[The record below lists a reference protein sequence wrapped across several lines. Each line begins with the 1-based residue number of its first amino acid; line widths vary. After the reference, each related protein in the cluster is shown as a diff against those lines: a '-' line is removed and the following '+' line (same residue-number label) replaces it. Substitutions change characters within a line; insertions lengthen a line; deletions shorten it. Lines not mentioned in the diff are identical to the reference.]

1 MGEKGDGFETIE
13 EPGGDPA
20 RTASTRSS
28 AVAASD
34 RPVWNRGSL
43 SARSSRGFLPD
54 RNLTSE
60 PFARSSLGQETPP
73 LCFGGCQSHQP
84 QRIRV
89 PGVSRLAQGGS
100 RTIRTT
106 PLQNERMEPVAD
118 ARVVETLHEASRFP
132 TSSWGSIHQVYP
144 ITNLTNTTTPPRPT
158 WWECIARSTHARED
172 EASSSYS
179 TCHPCVRLHT

>member
-43 SARSSRGFLPD
+43 SARSSRGFLQD

-60 PFARSSLGQETPP
+60 PFARSSWDRKP
-73 LCFGGCQSHQP
+73 LRCALEGIN
-84 QRIRV
+84 RIDRR
-89 PGVSRLAQGGS
+89 GSGSLAYPDWPKEDHGRS
-100 RTIRTT
+100 APH